1 MSHVGAAI
9 PIPAASS
16 APTRLDGR
24 SIGIAV
30 IVSLVFPPVLL
41 YAAWRTKSERQRHW
55 LLTLFVVYFGA
66 TLPIIYDG
74 TGAGP
79 DGARHLLM
87 VHEYYATLSV
97 EQFMADLGDIMML
110 RGAQGS
116 SDPYKHVLS
125 FFTGRVLGAPGLF
138 FPLVALV
145 YGYVFVGSML
155 IIFRNLGQSR
165 LNLVIIVIALT
176 FFLSR
181 NIESMQAVRNPT
193 AMWVL
198 VYGVLRWV
206 ETRNLRHILVIASTP
221 LIHFSYL
228 AIAAPALLF
237 VAIGNRR
244 TLYIALFVLTSAV
257 DIVTPSAVLD
267 VIPDEIGVGG
277 QRLRGGGG
285 WLDERIDLEDRQGTF
300 LRSVA
305 SGTRFWRAYAEA
317 GFARLG
323 RDLLIFGLMLSGAYY
338 GMSRYPAQAFSAGL
352 VFLSAANLLWFVPG
366 VGRMASPGVTLIM
379 AGFLIWRLAPAS
391 TRTFRFA
398 KWPYSVAAL
407 VSSVI
412 FAPQILFSLSRLLD
426 FVSPYVLAA
435 PFIVVAMPDVNIT
448 AKELLRM
455 VLLL

>member
-1 MSHVGAAI
+1 MSQVGAAI
-9 PIPAASS
+9 PTPAASS
-16 APTRLDGR
+16 APKRLDGR

-41 YAAWRTKSERQRHW
+41 YAAWRTTSERQRHW

-74 TGAGP
+74 SRAGP
-79 DGARHLLM
+79 DGVRHLLQ

-155 IIFRNLGQSR
+155 IIFRNLGRSR
-165 LNLVIIVIALT
+165 LSIVVVVLALI
-176 FFLSR
+176 FFLTR

-198 VYGVLRWV
+198 VYGTLRFLEARSVRHVL
-206 ETRNLRHILVIASTP
+206 LVASTP

-228 AIAAPALLF
+228 AIAAPALIF
-237 VAIGNRR
+237 AVIGTRR
-244 TLYIALFVLTSAV
+244 TLYIVLFVMSGLV
-257 DIVTPSAVLD
+257 DIVTPSAILD
-267 VIPDEIGVGG
+267 VIPDEVGVGG

-285 WLDERIDLEDRQGTF
+285 WFDERTELDDRLGAFDQ
-300 LRSVA
+300 SVE
-305 SGTRFWRAYAEA
+305 SGTRFWRAYALA
-317 GFARLG
+317 GFSTVALDILVYG
-323 RDLLIFGLMLSGAYY
+323 LILSGAYY
-338 GMSRYPAQAFSAGL
+338 GMARYPAGVFSAGL
-352 VFLSAANLLWFVPG
+352 VLVSASKFLWFVPG
-366 VGRMASPGVTLIM
+366 VGRMWAPGFTLIM